1 MKSLLFSDKRKTIFS
16 IIFSILFSFLQVIGY
31 NCFKYDSA
39 NLTKLTTYVWIILI
53 TVITY
58 IITNIIW
65 NVPILKNKKNK
76 IIDNLFNKKHSFL
89 ILTALIFICW
99 LPILIAFY
107 PGNFSY
113 DAGTQIRM
121 LLFDVLSKYHPVAHT
136 MFLGLTIFLGHSIFG
151 SWNIGLLIHSILQM
165 IIMASIFSYT
175 LLYLY
180 KKKVPNNLLLLFL
193 ILYMF
198 LPTHSVFSIT
208 TTKDILFSGIF
219 NIVLICYIE
228 LCTNTDKF
236 FKKKNIIIT
245 ILFTFLLIS
254 FRNNMLYAFIVF
266 IPFILLSFRK
276 YFKKLI
282 ILFLSILAIVFVYD
296 KTLTYVF
303 KIENGPRVEMFSF
316 VVQQFAR
323 TYHKDNLTSED
334 KTTVENLFL
343 NNSLKNYNSHLSDPV
358 KSNFNTEELLGNKSK
373 YIKLYT
379 HLLLNNPNTFI
390 DSVLDNTYS
399 FYYLFDKLPD
409 PETKTYIEL
418 NCLEDNGDTV
428 NRTDKCNYN
437 KNIIYRLVVDAD
449 YQKIPVLDILMNMAF
464 YFIVL
469 LFVSIY
475 TLYKKNYKLFFPL
488 LLLILYMGTNM
499 LAPVAIVRYA
509 YPLFT
514 TFPILIYIY
523 HQTKKDYSK

>member
-1 MKSLLFSDKRKTIFS
+1 MKNLLFSEKRKIIFS
-16 IIFSILFSFLQVIGY
+16 LIFSILFSTLQVIGY

-39 NLTKLTTYVWIILI
+39 NLNKISTYLWIIIITLITYV
-53 TVITY
+53 
-58 IITNIIW
+58 ITNLIYNIPII
-65 NVPILKNKKNK
+65 KNKKNK
-76 IIDNLFNKKHSFL
+76 IDLLFGHKYSFL
-89 ILTALIFICW
+89 IILVLILIGW
-99 LPILIAFY
+99 LPIFIILY
-107 PGNFSY
+107 PGVFTY
-113 DAGTQIRM
+113 DVGTQIRM
-121 LLFDVLSKYHPVAHT
+121 LQFDVITKYHPVLHT
-136 MFLGLTIFLGHSIFG
+136 MFIGIIYLGHKLFNSWSLGLLLHSI
-151 SWNIGLLIHSILQM
+151 IQM

-175 LLYLY
+175 LTYLY
-180 KKKVPNNLLLLFL
+180 KKKVPNYLLLFFL
-193 ILYMF
+193 CLYMF

-219 NIVLICYIE
+219 NLVLICYIE
-228 LCTNTDKF
+228 LFTNTDKF
-236 FKKKNIIIT
+236 FTKKNYIIT
-245 ILFTFLLIS
+245 IILTFLLIA

-266 IPFILLSFRK
+266 IPFVLLFLKK
-276 YFKKLI
+276 YFKKLAV
-282 ILFLSILAIVFVYD
+282 LFLSILAIVFVYD

-323 TYHKDNLTSED
+323 TYHKDNLSNED

-343 NNSLKNYNSHLSDPV
+343 NDSLKNYNSHISDPV

-390 DSVLDNTYS
+390 DSVLNNTYS

-449 YQKIPVLDILMNMAF
+449 YQRIPILDILMNMAF

-499 LAPVAIVRYA
+499 LAPVALVRYA